1 LILLIIIKKGTWT
14 PTAWRSGVASPN
26 LILQLVAQSL
36 MSNLNPTIILITH
49 DSREA
54 AYLANDIYIMS
65 SNPGRVKEHITV
77 NFSSKNNLKESKEYL
92 DLVSY
97 IDNII

>member
-1 LILLIIIKKGTWT
+1 
-14 PTAWRSGVASPN
+14 
-26 LILQLVAQSL
+26 